1 LNASRNAGK
10 DAFSF
15 LWIRRGPLKTNPTT
29 RVRVKATCRRRRQR
43 VELHI
48 STSSA
53 AGCMLEVSQ
62 RIFAALSCLPV
73 NDNNEERTIPA
84 SDDTAHCATLR
95 VLHPSLHPYHRYT
108 IFETV
113 NSAIIVVNV
122 VNIVIIV
129 RRENVRVFVCSLART
144 VAAMRRLRV
153 CVLYAGQWLG
163 RVHSAAH
170 APLYACVYTYT
181 KRARRVR
188 GCARCAM
195 RVCVYAFATY

>member
-1 LNASRNAGK
+1 M
-10 DAFSF
+10 
-15 LWIRRGPLKTNPTT
+15 RREMRERTPFHSSEFVEDPLKTNPTT
-29 RVRVKATCRRRRQR
+29 RVRVKATCRRRRRQR

-129 RRENVRVFVCSLART
+129 RRE
-144 VAAMRRLRV
+144 
-153 CVLYAGQWLG
+153 
-163 RVHSAAH
+163 
-170 APLYACVYTYT
+170 
-181 KRARRVR
+181 KRARVR
-188 GCARCAM
+188 LFTRSHGGGD
-195 RVCVYAFATY
+195 ATPTCMCFIRGSMTRSSA